1 MMEDNGKGRIVW
13 IDQARAIAMMMVIIG
28 HTEMGNLAI
37 TVIYSFHL
45 PLFFLISGMV
55 QGLSSHLDEAFGGF
69 FKRNC
74 KRILLPYFAWS
85 VALIPVHWFTRV
97 YLGGSEHWS
106 LVKLIK
112 AILYSNPA
120 FHNLSMPSGALWF
133 LPVLFIVNILFW
145 LCKKWA
151 NEDEKKFAL
160 LIFELFIL
168 GTMNL
173 EANNEEIYE
182 PWHLRTALVA
192 SFFYYIGYQLMKKKN
207 GIRMWMNI
215 HLNLRW
221 KQVIL
226 ALVMIV
232 VGIGAGILNGKVSM
246 HKNIYHSVVLFVS
259 SSLLISFGVILFSM
273 LLPQI
278 AVLKNMG
285 SQTMLCLALHIPM
298 ICLVQYYSSNSYSFY
313 INHPFLLSICTIVLL
328 MIICHIYSW
337 LHFRILS
344 KKISL

>member
-1 MMEDNGKGRIVW
+1 
-13 IDQARAIAMMMVIIG
+13 
-28 HTEMGNLAI
+28 
-37 TVIYSFHL
+37 
-45 PLFFLISGMV
+45 
-55 QGLSSHLDEAFGGF
+55 
-69 FKRNC
+69 
-74 KRILLPYFAWS
+74 
-85 VALIPVHWFTRV
+85 
-97 YLGGSEHWS
+97 
-106 LVKLIK
+106 
-112 AILYSNPA
+112 
-120 FHNLSMPSGALWF
+120 
-133 LPVLFIVNILFW
+133 
-145 LCKKWA
+145 
-151 NEDEKKFAL
+151 
-160 LIFELFIL
+160 
-168 GTMNL
+168 
-173 EANNEEIYE
+173 
-182 PWHLRTALVA
+182 
-192 SFFYYIGYQLMKKKN
+192 MKKKN

-298 ICLVQYYSSNSYSFY
+298 IRLVQYYSSNSYSFY

-344 KKISL
+344 KKISLWFVNTIELFHILNWCGIINFRLFIAQSKLFYLENKDRDIHQNLFCIWFD